1 MNKEQYTYIIRYGV
15 AAAAVAALCAPVVWR
30 TEAMPSVSDVW
41 GYRAVAALAVLALT
55 AVCLG
60 QRLPRLHWADG
71 VALFWWVCV
80 SLNYVFVSPYPAA
93 EVYGKAMALGV
104 AYVALRLVIPFCGR
118 AFTRLWWVGL
128 CAAGGYELWTGFMQL
143 AGREASR
150 HHLFDVTG
158 TFFNPG
164 PYAIFVAVV
173 LAVSVAWWYRHGEA
187 FAGRGRWSRMGACS
201 VAAVA
206 VFCFPVL
213 VATWSRAAWV
223 AVAVAAACLLWKAH
237 RRMVLWGM
245 GVAVCAG
252 VAAYFL
258 KQGSADGRLLMT
270 MVAGRAWA
278 GEWLCGHGLGGY
290 AQAYGAAQEA
300 FFAARPGSPLSVVAG
315 SPEYAFNGV
324 LGVGVEQGVLGVVPA
339 LVLGLWSLAVL
350 CRRGEVSAYG
360 WLVLLVSSLFSYPFA
375 LWPFLSL
382 AVAWVALAVS
392 LEAGTA
398 EVRWWKR
405 TAVWPVV
412 AAGGWC
418 VWNLSDDTARRV
430 EAYEEFRRVRGIQ
443 DVAFLEDYRKKYE
456 DLKAYPDFLFTFGTA
471 LREAG
476 RVEAYEEF
484 RRVRGIQDVAFLED
498 YRKKYEDLKA
508 YPDFLFTFGTALREA
523 GRYNESNA
531 MLRQGTRVSCDPVFY
546 TLMGN
551 NYRDLG
557 AVAEAE
563 SAYRKAFGM
572 LPGRMYPL
580 YRLMKLYEAEGQM
593 RKAEEMARQIIAF
606 RPKVDS
612 PAVRE
617 MKNEA
622 KKLTKR

>member
-41 GYRAVAALAVLALT
+41 GYRVVAALAVLALT
-55 AVCLG
+55 TVCLE

-71 VALFWWVCV
+71 VVLFWWVCV

-93 EVYGKAMALGV
+93 EAYGKAMALGV

-187 FAGRGRWSRMGACS
+187 FAGRGRWSRVGAWS

-223 AVAVAAACLLWKAH
+223 AVAVAATCLLWKAY
-237 RRMVLWGM
+237 RRMVFWGM

-270 MVAGRAWA
+270 MVAGRAWV

-324 LGVGVEQGVLGVVPA
+324 LGVGMEQGVLGAVPA

-360 WLVLLVSSLFSYPFA
+360 WLVLLVSSLFSYPFS

-412 AAGGWC
+412 AVGGWC

-430 EAYEEFRRVRGIQ
+430 EAYEEFRRVC
-443 DVAFLEDYRKKYE
+443 
-456 DLKAYPDFLFTFGTA
+456 
-471 LREAG
+471 
-476 RVEAYEEF
+476 
-484 RRVRGIQDVAFLED
+484 GIQDVAFLED

>member
-1 MNKEQYTYIIRYGV
+1 M
-15 AAAAVAALCAPVVWR
+15 CAPVVWR

-41 GYRAVAALAVLALT
+41 GYRAVAALVVLALT

-60 QRLPRLHWADG
+60 RRLPRLHWADG

-80 SLNYVFVSPYPAA
+80 SLNYVFVSPYPVA

-173 LAVSVAWWYRHGEA
+173 LAVSVAWWYRHGEV
-187 FAGRGRWSRMGACS
+187 FAGRGRWSRVGAWS

-223 AVAVAAACLLWKAH
+223 AMAVAATCLLWKAH

-300 FFAARPGSPLSVVAG
+300 FFAVRSGSPLSVVAG

-324 LGVGVEQGVLGVVPA
+324 LGVGVEQGVLGAVPA

-412 AAGGWC
+412 AVGGWC

-430 EAYEEFRRVRGIQ
+430 EAYEEFRRVCGVQ

-471 LREAG
+471 LR
-476 RVEAYEEF
+476 
-484 RRVRGIQDVAFLED
+484 
-498 YRKKYEDLKA
+498 K
-508 YPDFLFTFGTALREA
+508 A

-531 MLRQGTRVSCDPVFY
+531 MLCQGTRVSCDPVFY

>member
-173 LAVSVAWWYRHGEA
+173 LAVSVAWWYRHGEV
-187 FAGRGRWSRMGACS
+187 FAGRSRWSRVGAWS

-223 AVAVAAACLLWKAH
+223 AVAVAASCLLWKAH

-270 MVAGRAWA
+270 IVAGRAWV

-392 LEAGTA
+392 LEAGTV

-405 TAVWPVV
+405 MAVWPVV
-412 AAGGWC
+412 AVGGWC
-418 VWNLSDDTARRV
+418 VWNLSDDTAR
-430 EAYEEFRRVRGIQ
+430 
-443 DVAFLEDYRKKYE
+443 
-456 DLKAYPDFLFTFGTA
+456 
-471 LREAG
+471 

>member
-15 AAAAVAALCAPVVWR
+15 AAAAVAVLCAPVVWR

-80 SLNYVFVSPYPAA
+80 SLNYVFVSPYPVA

-143 AGREASR
+143 AGLEASR

-173 LAVSVAWWYRHGEA
+173 LAASVAWWYRHGEA
-187 FAGRGRWSRMGACS
+187 FAGRGRWSRAGACS

-324 LGVGVEQGVLGVVPA
+324 LGVGVEQGVLGAVPA

-382 AVAWVALAVS
+382 AVAWVALAAS
-392 LEAGTA
+392 LEAGAA

-412 AAGGWC
+412 AAGGLC
-418 VWNLSDDTARRV
+418 VWHLSACTAQRV
-430 EAYEEFRRVRGIQ
+430 EAYEEFRRVRG
-443 DVAFLEDYRKKYE
+443 V
-456 DLKAYPDFLFTFGTA
+456 
-471 LREAG
+471 
-476 RVEAYEEF
+476 
-484 RRVRGIQDVAFLED
+484 QDVAFLED

>member
-476 RVEAYEEF
+476 R
-484 RRVRGIQDVAFLED
+484 
-498 YRKKYEDLKA
+498 
-508 YPDFLFTFGTALREA
+508 
-523 GRYNESNA
+523 YNESNA

-622 KKLTKR
+622 KKLTKS

>member
-30 TEAMPSVSDVW
+30 TEATPSVSDVW

-60 QRLPRLHWADG
+60 RRLPRLHWADG

-143 AGREASR
+143 AGREVSR

-173 LAVSVAWWYRHGEA
+173 LAVSVAWWYRRGEDC
-187 FAGRGRWSRMGACS
+187 AGRGRWSRAGAWS

-213 VATWSRAAWV
+213 VATWSRTAWV

-300 FFAARPGSPLSVVAG
+300 FFAAHPGSPLSVVAG

-324 LGVGVEQGVLGVVPA
+324 LGVGVEQGVLGAVPA
-339 LVLGLWSLAVL
+339 LVLGLWSLTVL

-382 AVAWVALAVS
+382 AVAWVALAAS

-412 AAGGWC
+412 AVGGLC
-418 VWNLSDDTARRV
+418 VWHLSACTARRV

-456 DLKAYPDFLFTFGTA
+456 DLKAYPDFMFTFGS
-471 LREAG
+471 
-476 RVEAYEEF
+476 
-484 RRVRGIQDVAFLED
+484 
-498 YRKKYEDLKA
+498 
-508 YPDFLFTFGTALREA
+508 ALREA

-580 YRLMKLYEAEGQM
+580 YRLMKLYEAEGQVHE
-593 RKAEEMARQIIAF
+593 AEEMARQIAAF
-606 RPKVDS
+606 RPMVDS
-612 PAVRE
+612 PAMRE

-622 KKLTKR
+622 KEFLKKIK

>member
-41 GYRAVAALAVLALT
+41 GYRAVAALAVLVLT

-290 AQAYGAAQEA
+290 ARAYGAAQEA

-476 RVEAYEEF
+476 R
-484 RRVRGIQDVAFLED
+484 
-498 YRKKYEDLKA
+498 
-508 YPDFLFTFGTALREA
+508 
-523 GRYNESNA
+523 YNESNA

>member
-30 TEAMPSVSDVW
+30 TEATPSVSDVW

-60 QRLPRLHWADG
+60 RRLPRLHWADG

-118 AFTRLWWVGL
+118 VFTRLWWVGL

-143 AGREASR
+143 AGREVSR

-173 LAVSVAWWYRHGEA
+173 LAVSVAWWYRRGEDC
-187 FAGRGRWSRMGACS
+187 AGRGRWSRAGAWS

-223 AVAVAAACLLWKAH
+223 AVAVAATCLLWKAH
-237 RRMVLWGM
+237 RRMVFWGM

-270 MVAGRAWA
+270 MVAGRAWV

-324 LGVGVEQGVLGVVPA
+324 LGVGMEQGVLGAVPA

-412 AAGGWC
+412 AVGGWC

-430 EAYEEFRRVRGIQ
+430 EAYEEFRRVC
-443 DVAFLEDYRKKYE
+443 
-456 DLKAYPDFLFTFGTA
+456 
-471 LREAG
+471 
-476 RVEAYEEF
+476 
-484 RRVRGIQDVAFLED
+484 GIQDVAFLED

>member
-173 LAVSVAWWYRHGEA
+173 LAVSVAWWYRHGEV
-187 FAGRGRWSRMGACS
+187 FAGRSRWSRVGAWS

-223 AVAVAAACLLWKAH
+223 AVAVAASCLLWKAH

-270 MVAGRAWA
+270 IVARRAWA

-392 LEAGTA
+392 LEAGTV
-398 EVRWWKR
+398 EVRWCKR
-405 TAVWPVV
+405 MAVWPVV
-412 AAGGWC
+412 AVGGWC
-418 VWNLSDDTARRV
+418 VWNLSDDTAR
-430 EAYEEFRRVRGIQ
+430 
-443 DVAFLEDYRKKYE
+443 
-456 DLKAYPDFLFTFGTA
+456 
-471 LREAG
+471 

>member
-15 AAAAVAALCAPVVWR
+15 AAAAVAVLCAPVVWR
-30 TEAMPSVSDVW
+30 TEAMPSVSGVW

-60 QRLPRLHWADG
+60 RRLPRLHWADG
-71 VALFWWVCV
+71 VVLFWWVCV

-93 EVYGKAMALGV
+93 EAYGKAMALGV

-187 FAGRGRWSRMGACS
+187 FAGRGRWSRVGAWS

-223 AVAVAAACLLWKAH
+223 AVAVAATCLLWKAH
-237 RRMVLWGM
+237 RRMVFWGM

-324 LGVGVEQGVLGVVPA
+324 LGVGVEQGVLGAVPA

-412 AAGGWC
+412 AVGGWC
-418 VWNLSDDTARRV
+418 VWNLSDDTAR
-430 EAYEEFRRVRGIQ
+430 
-443 DVAFLEDYRKKYE
+443 
-456 DLKAYPDFLFTFGTA
+456 
-471 LREAG
+471 

>member
-41 GYRAVAALAVLALT
+41 GYRAVAALVVLALT

-60 QRLPRLHWADG
+60 RRLPRLHWADG
-71 VALFWWVCV
+71 VVLFWWVCV

-187 FAGRGRWSRMGACS
+187 FAGRGRWSRVGAWS

-324 LGVGVEQGVLGVVPA
+324 LGVGVEQGVLGAVPA

-392 LEAGTA
+392 LEAGAA

-412 AAGGWC
+412 AVGGWC

-430 EAYEEFRRVRGIQ
+430 EAYEEFRRVC
-443 DVAFLEDYRKKYE
+443 
-456 DLKAYPDFLFTFGTA
+456 
-471 LREAG
+471 
-476 RVEAYEEF
+476 
-484 RRVRGIQDVAFLED
+484 GIQDVAFLED

>member
-1 MNKEQYTYIIRYGV
+1 M
-15 AAAAVAALCAPVVWR
+15 AALCAPVVWR

-173 LAVSVAWWYRHGEA
+173 LAVSVAWWYRHGEV
-187 FAGRGRWSRMGACS
+187 FAGRSRWSRVGAWS

-223 AVAVAAACLLWKAH
+223 AVAVAASCLLWKAH

-270 MVAGRAWA
+270 IVAGRAWV

-392 LEAGTA
+392 LEAGTV

-405 TAVWPVV
+405 MAVWPVV
-412 AAGGWC
+412 AVGGWC
-418 VWNLSDDTARRV
+418 VWNLSDDTAR
-430 EAYEEFRRVRGIQ
+430 
-443 DVAFLEDYRKKYE
+443 
-456 DLKAYPDFLFTFGTA
+456 
-471 LREAG
+471 

>member
-173 LAVSVAWWYRHGEA
+173 LAVSVAWWYRHGEV
-187 FAGRGRWSRMGACS
+187 FAGRSRWSRVGAWS

-223 AVAVAAACLLWKAH
+223 AVAVAASCLLWKAH

-270 MVAGRAWA
+270 IVARRAWA

-324 LGVGVEQGVLGVVPA
+324 LGVGMEQGVLGAVPA

-360 WLVLLVSSLFSYPFA
+360 WLVLLVSSLFSYPFS

-412 AAGGWC
+412 AVGGWC

-430 EAYEEFRRVRGIQ
+430 EAYEEFRRVC
-443 DVAFLEDYRKKYE
+443 
-456 DLKAYPDFLFTFGTA
+456 
-471 LREAG
+471 
-476 RVEAYEEF
+476 
-484 RRVRGIQDVAFLED
+484 GIQDVAFLED

>member
-30 TEAMPSVSDVW
+30 TEATPSVSDVW

-60 QRLPRLHWADG
+60 RRLPRLHWADG

-143 AGREASR
+143 AGREVSR

-173 LAVSVAWWYRHGEA
+173 LAVSVAWWYRRGEDC
-187 FAGRGRWSRMGACS
+187 AGRGRWSRAGAWS

-213 VATWSRAAWV
+213 VATWSRTAWV

-300 FFAARPGSPLSVVAG
+300 FFAAHPGSPLSVVAG

-324 LGVGVEQGVLGVVPA
+324 LGVGVEQGVLGAVPA
-339 LVLGLWSLAVL
+339 LVLGLWSLTVL

-375 LWPFLSL
+375 LWPFMSL
-382 AVAWVALAVS
+382 AVAWVALAAS

-412 AAGGWC
+412 AVGGLC
-418 VWNLSDDTARRV
+418 VWHLSACTARRV

-456 DLKAYPDFLFTFGTA
+456 DLKAYPDFMFTFGS
-471 LREAG
+471 
-476 RVEAYEEF
+476 
-484 RRVRGIQDVAFLED
+484 
-498 YRKKYEDLKA
+498 
-508 YPDFLFTFGTALREA
+508 ALREA

-580 YRLMKLYEAEGQM
+580 YRLMKLYEAEGQVHE
-593 RKAEEMARQIIAF
+593 AEEMARQIAAF

-612 PAVRE
+612 PAMRE

-622 KKLTKR
+622 KEFLKKIK

>member
-173 LAVSVAWWYRHGEA
+173 LAVSVAWWYRHGEV
-187 FAGRGRWSRMGACS
+187 FAGRSRWSRVGAWS

-223 AVAVAAACLLWKAH
+223 AVAVAASCLLWKAH

-270 MVAGRAWA
+270 IVARRAWA

-392 LEAGTA
+392 LEAGTV

-405 TAVWPVV
+405 MAVWPVV
-412 AAGGWC
+412 AVGGWC
-418 VWNLSDDTARRV
+418 VWNLSDDTAR
-430 EAYEEFRRVRGIQ
+430 
-443 DVAFLEDYRKKYE
+443 
-456 DLKAYPDFLFTFGTA
+456 
-471 LREAG
+471 

-606 RPKVDS
+606 RPKVDA

>member
-60 QRLPRLHWADG
+60 RRLPRLHWADG

-187 FAGRGRWSRMGACS
+187 FAGRGRWSRVGAWS

-213 VATWSRAAWV
+213 VATWSRTAWV

-324 LGVGVEQGVLGVVPA
+324 LGVGVEQGVLGAVPA

-350 CRRGEVSAYG
+350 SQ
-360 WLVLLVSSLFSYPFA
+360 
-375 LWPFLSL
+375 
-382 AVAWVALAVS
+382 
-392 LEAGTA
+392 TH
-398 EVRWWKR
+398 
-405 TAVWPVV
+405 
-412 AAGGWC
+412 
-418 VWNLSDDTARRV
+418 
-430 EAYEEFRRVRGIQ
+430 
-443 DVAFLEDYRKKYE
+443 
-456 DLKAYPDFLFTFGTA
+456 
-471 LREAG
+471 
-476 RVEAYEEF
+476 
-484 RRVRGIQDVAFLED
+484 
-498 YRKKYEDLKA
+498 
-508 YPDFLFTFGTALREA
+508 
-523 GRYNESNA
+523 
-531 MLRQGTRVSCDPVFY
+531 VF
-546 TLMGN
+546 
-551 NYRDLG
+551 
-557 AVAEAE
+557 
-563 SAYRKAFGM
+563 
-572 LPGRMYPL
+572 P
-580 YRLMKLYEAEGQM
+580 
-593 RKAEEMARQIIAF
+593 
-606 RPKVDS
+606 
-612 PAVRE
+612 
-617 MKNEA
+617 
-622 KKLTKR
+622 

>member
-1 MNKEQYTYIIRYGV
+1 M
-15 AAAAVAALCAPVVWR
+15 AALCAPVVWR

-430 EAYEEFRRVRGIQ
+430 EE
-443 DVAFLEDYRKKYE
+443 
-456 DLKAYPDFLFTFGTA
+456 
-471 LREAG
+471 
-476 RVEAYEEF
+476 YEEF

>member
-60 QRLPRLHWADG
+60 KRLPRLHWADG
-71 VALFWWVCV
+71 VALFWWVYV

-93 EVYGKAMALGV
+93 EAYGKAMALGV

-118 AFTRLWWVGL
+118 AFTRLWWGGL

-173 LAVSVAWWYRHGEA
+173 LALSVAWWYRHGEA
-187 FAGRGRWSRMGACS
+187 FAGRGRWSRVGAWS

-223 AVAVAAACLLWKAH
+223 AVAVAATCLLWKAH
-237 RRMVLWGM
+237 RRMVFWGM

-270 MVAGRAWA
+270 MVAGRAWV

-324 LGVGVEQGVLGVVPA
+324 LGVGMEQGVLGAVPA

-412 AAGGWC
+412 AVGGWC

-430 EAYEEFRRVRGIQ
+430 EAYEEFRRVC
-443 DVAFLEDYRKKYE
+443 
-456 DLKAYPDFLFTFGTA
+456 
-471 LREAG
+471 
-476 RVEAYEEF
+476 
-484 RRVRGIQDVAFLED
+484 GIQDVAFLED

>member
-60 QRLPRLHWADG
+60 RRLPRLHWADG
-71 VALFWWVCV
+71 VALFWWVYV

-128 CAAGGYELWTGFMQL
+128 CAVGGYELWTGFMQL

-187 FAGRGRWSRMGACS
+187 FAGRGRWSWVGAWS

-213 VATWSRAAWV
+213 VATWSRTAWV

-290 AQAYGAAQEA
+290 AQAYGAAQAA

-324 LGVGVEQGVLGVVPA
+324 LGVGVEQGVLGAVPA

-382 AVAWVALAVS
+382 AVAWVALAAS
-392 LEAGTA
+392 LEAGAA

-412 AAGGWC
+412 AVGGWC
-418 VWNLSDDTARRV
+418 VWNLSDNTAR
-430 EAYEEFRRVRGIQ
+430 
-443 DVAFLEDYRKKYE
+443 
-456 DLKAYPDFLFTFGTA
+456 
-471 LREAG
+471 

>member
-1 MNKEQYTYIIRYGV
+1 M
-15 AAAAVAALCAPVVWR
+15 AALCAPVVWR

-324 LGVGVEQGVLGVVPA
+324 LGVGVEQGVLGGVPA

-418 VWNLSDDTARRV
+418 VWNLSDDTAR
-430 EAYEEFRRVRGIQ
+430 
-443 DVAFLEDYRKKYE
+443 
-456 DLKAYPDFLFTFGTA
+456 
-471 LREAG
+471 

>member
-1 MNKEQYTYIIRYGV
+1 M
-15 AAAAVAALCAPVVWR
+15 CAPVVWR

-60 QRLPRLHWADG
+60 RRLPRLHWADG

-187 FAGRGRWSRMGACS
+187 FAGRGRWSRVGAWS

-213 VATWSRAAWV
+213 VATWSRTAWV

-237 RRMVLWGM
+237 RRMGLWGM
-245 GVAVCAG
+245 GVAVCAC

-300 FFAARPGSPLSVVAG
+300 FCGARPGSPLSVVAG

-324 LGVGVEQGVLGVVPA
+324 LGVGVEQGVLGAVPA

-418 VWNLSDDTARRV
+418 VWNLSDDTAR
-430 EAYEEFRRVRGIQ
+430 
-443 DVAFLEDYRKKYE
+443 
-456 DLKAYPDFLFTFGTA
+456 
-471 LREAG
+471 

-617 MKNEA
+617 MKSEA

>member
-1 MNKEQYTYIIRYGV
+1 M
-15 AAAAVAALCAPVVWR
+15 CAPVVWR

-71 VALFWWVCV
+71 VVLFWWVCV

-187 FAGRGRWSRMGACS
+187 FAGRGRWSRVGAWS

-290 AQAYGAAQEA
+290 VQAYGAAQEV

-324 LGVGVEQGVLGVVPA
+324 LGVGVEQGVLGAVPA

-405 TAVWPVV
+405 MAVWPVV
-412 AAGGWC
+412 AVGGWC
-418 VWNLSDDTARRV
+418 VWNLSADTARRV
-430 EAYEEFRRVRGIQ
+430 EAYEEFRRVRG
-443 DVAFLEDYRKKYE
+443 V
-456 DLKAYPDFLFTFGTA
+456 
-471 LREAG
+471 
-476 RVEAYEEF
+476 
-484 RRVRGIQDVAFLED
+484 QDVAFLED

>member
-41 GYRAVAALAVLALT
+41 GYRVVAALAVLALT
-55 AVCLG
+55 AVCLE

-71 VALFWWVCV
+71 VVLFWWVCV

-93 EVYGKAMALGV
+93 EAYGKAMALGV

-173 LAVSVAWWYRHGEA
+173 LAVSVAWWYRHGEV
-187 FAGRGRWSRMGACS
+187 FAGRGRWSRVGAWS

-223 AVAVAAACLLWKAH
+223 AVAVAATCLLWKAH
-237 RRMVLWGM
+237 RRMVFWGM

-270 MVAGRAWA
+270 MVAGRAWV
-278 GEWLCGHGLGGY
+278 GEWLCGYGLGGY

-324 LGVGVEQGVLGVVPA
+324 LGVGVEQGVLGAVPA

-382 AVAWVALAVS
+382 AVAWVALAAS

-412 AAGGWC
+412 AVGGWC
-418 VWNLSDDTARRV
+418 VWNLSDNTVRRV
-430 EAYEEFRRVRGIQ
+430 EAYEEFRRVRG
-443 DVAFLEDYRKKYE
+443 V
-456 DLKAYPDFLFTFGTA
+456 
-471 LREAG
+471 
-476 RVEAYEEF
+476 
-484 RRVRGIQDVAFLED
+484 QDVAFLED

>member
-30 TEAMPSVSDVW
+30 TEATPSVSDVW

-60 QRLPRLHWADG
+60 RRLPRLHWADG

-187 FAGRGRWSRMGACS
+187 FAGRGRWSRMGAWS

-213 VATWSRAAWV
+213 VATWSRTAWV

-270 MVAGRAWA
+270 MVAGRAWV

-315 SPEYAFNGV
+315 SLEYAFNGV
-324 LGVGVEQGVLGVVPA
+324 LGVGMEQGVLGAVPA

-412 AAGGWC
+412 AVGGWC

-430 EAYEEFRRVRGIQ
+430 EAYEEFRRVRG
-443 DVAFLEDYRKKYE
+443 V
-456 DLKAYPDFLFTFGTA
+456 
-471 LREAG
+471 
-476 RVEAYEEF
+476 
-484 RRVRGIQDVAFLED
+484 QDVAFLED

-557 AVAEAE
+557 VVAEAE

>member
-1 MNKEQYTYIIRYGV
+1 MRPCRV
-15 AAAAVAALCAPVVWR
+15 ADGGDAFRVGRLGLSGGGGFGRLGLDGRMLGTAVAAPALGGRRGLVLVGLRFAELC
-30 TEAMPSVSDVW
+30 
-41 GYRAVAALAVLALT
+41 
-55 AVCLG
+55 VC
-60 QRLPRLHWADG
+60 
-71 VALFWWVCV
+71 VALSGGGGLWQGHGLGRGLRGLAAGYSF
-80 SLNYVFVSPYPAA
+80 LRQGFYPA
-93 EVYGKAMALGV
+93 
-104 AYVALRLVIPFCGR
+104 LVGR
-118 AFTRLWWVGL
+118 T
-128 CAAGGYELWTGFMQL
+128 
-143 AGREASR
+143 ASR

-187 FAGRGRWSRMGACS
+187 FAGRGRWSRVGAWS

-213 VATWSRAAWV
+213 VATWSRTAWV

-324 LGVGVEQGVLGVVPA
+324 LGVGVEQGVLGAVPA

-476 RVEAYEEF
+476 C
-484 RRVRGIQDVAFLED
+484 
-498 YRKKYEDLKA
+498 
-508 YPDFLFTFGTALREA
+508 
-523 GRYNESNA
+523 YNESNA

-617 MKNEA
+617 MKSEA

>member
-71 VALFWWVCV
+71 VVLFWWVCV

-187 FAGRGRWSRMGACS
+187 FAGRGRWSRVGAWS

-290 AQAYGAAQEA
+290 VQAYGAAQEV

-324 LGVGVEQGVLGVVPA
+324 LGVGVEQGVLGAVPA

-405 TAVWPVV
+405 MAVWPVV
-412 AAGGWC
+412 AVGGWC
-418 VWNLSDDTARRV
+418 VWNLSADTARRV
-430 EAYEEFRRVRGIQ
+430 EAYEEFRRVRG
-443 DVAFLEDYRKKYE
+443 V
-456 DLKAYPDFLFTFGTA
+456 
-471 LREAG
+471 
-476 RVEAYEEF
+476 
-484 RRVRGIQDVAFLED
+484 QDVAFLED

>member
-41 GYRAVAALAVLALT
+41 GYRAVAALVVLALT

-60 QRLPRLHWADG
+60 RRLPRLHWADG
-71 VALFWWVCV
+71 VVLFWWVCV

-93 EVYGKAMALGV
+93 EAYGKAMALGV

-187 FAGRGRWSRMGACS
+187 FAGRGRWSRVGAWS

-324 LGVGVEQGVLGVVPA
+324 LGVGVEQGVLGAVPA

-392 LEAGTA
+392 LEAGAA

-405 TAVWPVV
+405 MAVWPVV
-412 AAGGWC
+412 AAGCWC
-418 VWNLSDDTARRV
+418 VWYLSACTARRV
-430 EAYEEFRRVRGIQ
+430 EAYEEFRRVRG
-443 DVAFLEDYRKKYE
+443 V
-456 DLKAYPDFLFTFGTA
+456 
-471 LREAG
+471 
-476 RVEAYEEF
+476 
-484 RRVRGIQDVAFLED
+484 QDVAFLED

>member
-1 MNKEQYTYIIRYGV
+1 M
-15 AAAAVAALCAPVVWR
+15 AALCAPVVWR

-187 FAGRGRWSRMGACS
+187 FAGRGRWSRVGAWS

-223 AVAVAAACLLWKAH
+223 AVAVAATCLLWKAY
-237 RRMVLWGM
+237 RRMVFWGM

-270 MVAGRAWA
+270 MVAGRAWV

-324 LGVGVEQGVLGVVPA
+324 LGVGMEQGVLGAVPA

-360 WLVLLVSSLFSYPFA
+360 WLVLLVSSLFSYPFS

-412 AAGGWC
+412 AVGGWC

-430 EAYEEFRRVRGIQ
+430 EAYEEFRRVC
-443 DVAFLEDYRKKYE
+443 
-456 DLKAYPDFLFTFGTA
+456 
-471 LREAG
+471 
-476 RVEAYEEF
+476 
-484 RRVRGIQDVAFLED
+484 GIQDVAFLED

>member
-71 VALFWWVCV
+71 VALFWWVYV

-187 FAGRGRWSRMGACS
+187 FAGRGRWSWVGAWS

-270 MVAGRAWA
+270 MVAGRAWV

-324 LGVGVEQGVLGVVPA
+324 LGVGMEQGVLGAVPA

-412 AAGGWC
+412 AVGGWC
-418 VWNLSDDTARRV
+418 VWNLSDDTAR
-430 EAYEEFRRVRGIQ
+430 
-443 DVAFLEDYRKKYE
+443 
-456 DLKAYPDFLFTFGTA
+456 
-471 LREAG
+471 

>member
-1 MNKEQYTYIIRYGV
+1 M
-15 AAAAVAALCAPVVWR
+15 CAPVVWR

-60 QRLPRLHWADG
+60 RRLPRLHWADG

-187 FAGRGRWSRMGACS
+187 FAGRGRWIRVGAWS

-223 AVAVAAACLLWKAH
+223 AVAVAASCLLWKAH

-270 MVAGRAWA
+270 IVAGRAWV

-392 LEAGTA
+392 LEAGTV

-405 TAVWPVV
+405 MAVWPVV
-412 AAGGWC
+412 AVGGWC
-418 VWNLSDDTARRV
+418 VWNLSDDTAR
-430 EAYEEFRRVRGIQ
+430 
-443 DVAFLEDYRKKYE
+443 
-456 DLKAYPDFLFTFGTA
+456 
-471 LREAG
+471 

>member
-41 GYRAVAALAVLALT
+41 GYRVVAALAVLALT
-55 AVCLG
+55 AVCLE

-71 VALFWWVCV
+71 VVLFWWVCV

-93 EVYGKAMALGV
+93 EAYGKAMALGV

-187 FAGRGRWSRMGACS
+187 FAGRGRWSRVGAWS

-223 AVAVAAACLLWKAH
+223 AVAVAATCLLWKAY
-237 RRMVLWGM
+237 RRMVFWGM

-270 MVAGRAWA
+270 MVAGRAWV

-324 LGVGVEQGVLGVVPA
+324 LGVGMEQGVLGAVPA

-360 WLVLLVSSLFSYPFA
+360 WLVLLVSSLFSYPFS

-412 AAGGWC
+412 AVGGWC

-430 EAYEEFRRVRGIQ
+430 EAYEEFRRVC
-443 DVAFLEDYRKKYE
+443 
-456 DLKAYPDFLFTFGTA
+456 
-471 LREAG
+471 
-476 RVEAYEEF
+476 
-484 RRVRGIQDVAFLED
+484 GIQDVAFLED

-523 GRYNESNA
+523 GRYNECNA

>member
-60 QRLPRLHWADG
+60 RRLPRLHWADG

-173 LAVSVAWWYRHGEA
+173 LAVSVAWWYRHGEV
-187 FAGRGRWSRMGACS
+187 FAGRSRWSRVGAWS

-223 AVAVAAACLLWKAH
+223 AVAVAASCLLWKAH

-258 KQGSADGRLLMT
+258 KQGSADGRLLLT
-270 MVAGRAWA
+270 IVARRAWA

-392 LEAGTA
+392 LEAGTV

-405 TAVWPVV
+405 MAVWPVV
-412 AAGGWC
+412 AVGGWC
-418 VWNLSDDTARRV
+418 VWNLSDDTAR
-430 EAYEEFRRVRGIQ
+430 
-443 DVAFLEDYRKKYE
+443 
-456 DLKAYPDFLFTFGTA
+456 
-471 LREAG
+471 

>member
-41 GYRAVAALAVLALT
+41 GYRAVAALVVLALT

-60 QRLPRLHWADG
+60 KRLPRLHWADG

-93 EVYGKAMALGV
+93 EAYGKAMALGV

-118 AFTRLWWVGL
+118 AFTRLWWGGL

-173 LAVSVAWWYRHGEA
+173 LALSVAWWYRHGEA
-187 FAGRGRWSRMGACS
+187 FVGRGRWSRVGAWS

-324 LGVGVEQGVLGVVPA
+324 LGVGVEQGVLGAVPA

-392 LEAGTA
+392 LEAGAA

-405 TAVWPVV
+405 MAVWPVV
-412 AAGGWC
+412 AVGGWC
-418 VWNLSDDTARRV
+418 VWNLSDNTARRV
-430 EAYEEFRRVRGIQ
+430 EAYEEFRRVRG
-443 DVAFLEDYRKKYE
+443 V
-456 DLKAYPDFLFTFGTA
+456 
-471 LREAG
+471 
-476 RVEAYEEF
+476 
-484 RRVRGIQDVAFLED
+484 QDVAFLED

>member
-1 MNKEQYTYIIRYGV
+1 M
-15 AAAAVAALCAPVVWR
+15 CAPVVWR

-60 QRLPRLHWADG
+60 RRLPRLHWADG
-71 VALFWWVCV
+71 VALFWWVYV

-187 FAGRGRWSRMGACS
+187 FAGRGRWSRVGAWS

-324 LGVGVEQGVLGVVPA
+324 LGVGVEQGVLGAVPA

-392 LEAGTA
+392 LEAGAA

-412 AAGGWC
+412 AAGGLC
-418 VWNLSDDTARRV
+418 VWHLSACTARRV
-430 EAYEEFRRVRGIQ
+430 EAYEEFRRVRG
-443 DVAFLEDYRKKYE
+443 V
-456 DLKAYPDFLFTFGTA
+456 
-471 LREAG
+471 
-476 RVEAYEEF
+476 
-484 RRVRGIQDVAFLED
+484 QDVAFLED

>member
-430 EAYEEFRRVRGIQ
+430 EAY
-443 DVAFLEDYRKKYE
+443 A
-456 DLKAYPDFLFTFGTA
+456 
-471 LREAG
+471 
-476 RVEAYEEF
+476 EF

>member
-1 MNKEQYTYIIRYGV
+1 M
-15 AAAAVAALCAPVVWR
+15 CAPVVWR
-30 TEAMPSVSDVW
+30 TEATPSVSDVW

-60 QRLPRLHWADG
+60 RRLPRLHWADG

-104 AYVALRLVIPFCGR
+104 AYVALRLGIPFCGR

-143 AGREASR
+143 AGREVSR

-173 LAVSVAWWYRHGEA
+173 LAVSVAWWYRRGEDC
-187 FAGRGRWSRMGACS
+187 AGRGRWSRAGAWS

-270 MVAGRAWA
+270 MVAGRAWV

-324 LGVGVEQGVLGVVPA
+324 LGVGVEQGVLGAVPA

-382 AVAWVALAVS
+382 AVAWVALAAS

-412 AAGGWC
+412 AVGGWC
-418 VWNLSDDTARRV
+418 VWNLSDNTARRV
-430 EAYEEFRRVRGIQ
+430 EAYEEFRRVRG
-443 DVAFLEDYRKKYE
+443 V
-456 DLKAYPDFLFTFGTA
+456 
-471 LREAG
+471 
-476 RVEAYEEF
+476 
-484 RRVRGIQDVAFLED
+484 QDVAFLED

>member
-60 QRLPRLHWADG
+60 RRLPRLHWADG

-173 LAVSVAWWYRHGEA
+173 LAVSVAWWYRHGEV
-187 FAGRGRWSRMGACS
+187 FAGRSRWSRVGAWS

-223 AVAVAAACLLWKAH
+223 AVAVAASCLLWKAH

-270 MVAGRAWA
+270 IVARRAWA

-382 AVAWVALAVS
+382 TVAWVALAVS
-392 LEAGTA
+392 LEAGTV

-405 TAVWPVV
+405 MAVWPVV
-412 AAGGWC
+412 AVGGWC
-418 VWNLSDDTARRV
+418 VWNLSDDTAR
-430 EAYEEFRRVRGIQ
+430 
-443 DVAFLEDYRKKYE
+443 
-456 DLKAYPDFLFTFGTA
+456 
-471 LREAG
+471 

>member
-30 TEAMPSVSDVW
+30 TEATPSVSDVW
-41 GYRAVAALAVLALT
+41 GYRAVAVLAVLALT

-60 QRLPRLHWADG
+60 RRLPRLHWADG

-143 AGREASR
+143 AGREVSR

-173 LAVSVAWWYRHGEA
+173 LAVSVAWWYRRGEDC
-187 FAGRGRWSRMGACS
+187 AGRGRWSRAGAWS

-270 MVAGRAWA
+270 MVAGRAWV

-324 LGVGVEQGVLGVVPA
+324 LGVGVEQGVLGAVPA

-382 AVAWVALAVS
+382 AVAWVALAAS

-412 AAGGWC
+412 AVGGWC
-418 VWNLSDDTARRV
+418 VWNLSDNTARRV
-430 EAYEEFRRVRGIQ
+430 EAYEEFRRVRG
-443 DVAFLEDYRKKYE
+443 V
-456 DLKAYPDFLFTFGTA
+456 
-471 LREAG
+471 
-476 RVEAYEEF
+476 
-484 RRVRGIQDVAFLED
+484 QDVAFLED

>member
-60 QRLPRLHWADG
+60 RRLPRLHWADG

-173 LAVSVAWWYRHGEA
+173 LAVSVAWWYRHGEV
-187 FAGRGRWSRMGACS
+187 FAGRSRWSRVGAWS

-223 AVAVAAACLLWKAH
+223 AVAVAASCLLWKAH

-270 MVAGRAWA
+270 IVARRAWA

-324 LGVGVEQGVLGVVPA
+324 LGVGVEQGVLGGVPA

-392 LEAGTA
+392 LEAGTV

-405 TAVWPVV
+405 MAVWPVV
-412 AAGGWC
+412 AVGGWC
-418 VWNLSDDTARRV
+418 VWNLSDDTAR
-430 EAYEEFRRVRGIQ
+430 
-443 DVAFLEDYRKKYE
+443 
-456 DLKAYPDFLFTFGTA
+456 
-471 LREAG
+471 

>member
-60 QRLPRLHWADG
+60 RRLPRLHWADG

-150 HHLFDVTG
+150 HHLFVVTG

-187 FAGRGRWSRMGACS
+187 FAGRGRWSRVGAWS

-213 VATWSRAAWV
+213 VATWSRTAWV

-324 LGVGVEQGVLGVVPA
+324 LGVGVEQGVLGAVPA

-418 VWNLSDDTARRV
+418 VWNLSDDTAR
-430 EAYEEFRRVRGIQ
+430 
-443 DVAFLEDYRKKYE
+443 
-456 DLKAYPDFLFTFGTA
+456 
-471 LREAG
+471 

-617 MKNEA
+617 MKSEA